1 MQLYEGDISSQ
12 VHFRYFTDPLQ
23 EYQRCY
29 TLIFVEDL
37 FVEGD
42 DDGVAVVFDEVDQVL
57 QP

>member
-29 TLIFVEDL
+29 TLILVEDL

-42 DDGVAVVFDEVDQVL
+42 DDGVAVVFDEVDEVL
-57 QP
+57 